1 MWRFIM
7 WTCFIMAAI
16 FILIGIAVHG
26 FKWYFL
32 IAGYNT
38 MPKEKKERVNVKALG
53 KLMGIYAYANGIV
66 FFVMGILYA
75 LDIKISMAPA
85 FVFMGISTLYLLIKA
100 QKYDGNLFDE
110 QGKLQK
116 DAGKQLAVPIVITLV
131 TFLAVGV
138 LLFFAVQPTKISF
151 LDEGLQVHGM
161 YGEIYAWESIEEIEL
176 SEELPNIEMRT
187 NGSGF
192 GSHLKGHFRTTEY
205 GVVKLFVNANK
216 PPFIYLQS
224 NGKIAI
230 FNLADA
236 QKTEEAYEE
245 ILRKTR

>member
-1 MWRFIM
+1 
-7 WTCFIMAAI
+7 
-16 FILIGIAVHG
+16 
-26 FKWYFL
+26 
-32 IAGYNT
+32 
-38 MPKEKKERVNVKALG
+38 
-53 KLMGIYAYANGIV
+53 
-66 FFVMGILYA
+66 
-75 LDIKISMAPA
+75 
-85 FVFMGISTLYLLIKA
+85 
-100 QKYDGNLFDE
+100 
-110 QGKLQK
+110 
-116 DAGKQLAVPIVITLV
+116 
-131 TFLAVGV
+131 
-138 LLFFAVQPTKISF
+138 